1 MLCNEAGGG
10 GGGGVYSYC
19 SETAS
24 EILKINLKQVITTVR
39 STKKLHY
46 TFFFFFVYSQF
57 YILHHKFNFS
67 SNNVTIADLVAGEE
81 YMLHMLAESAFGR
94 NSSQLTIV
102 RSLYT
107 DVVNLTNGLT
117 SNRLQTSVV
126 FNSGVGATVEMQLQ
140 YLDLGFTRRQ
150 RKPFR
155 YGFLSCEQKIFAIK
169 R

>member
-1 MLCNEAGGG
+1 M
-10 GGGGVYSYC
+10 
-19 SETAS
+19 
-24 EILKINLKQVITTVR
+24 KQVITTVR
-39 STKKLHY
+39 STKKFNLY
-46 TFFFFFVYSQF
+46 FLSFVYSQF
-57 YILHHKFNFS
+57 YILHHKFDFS

-94 NSSQLTIV
+94 NSSQLTFV

-107 DVVNLTNGLT
+107 DVVNLTNDLT